1 MSKGFTLIETLITI
15 AVIGVVSFILTDLL
29 TRNLRGNTKTEIVGS
44 IKQNGQSALNTID
57 QAIRFASSITCVDPD
72 GKTLTLQTKD
82 NRFVRFKFSLQE
94 ELVNLN
100 GYIAQD
106 TPLVE
111 DLSIAPTLCDSDNY
125 STTLREIVYL
135 TNREETAGASVVS
148 GKFTRSSQPGSKD
161 VVDISFKLSPGIKA
175 GEKFFQKVGESNSI
189 SFQTSVILR

>member
-57 QAIRFASSITCVDPD
+57 QAIRFASSITCVNPE
-72 GKTLTLQTKD
+72 GKILTLQTKD
-82 NRFVRFKFSLQE
+82 NRFVRFKFNLQE

-106 TPLVE
+106 SPLVE
-111 DLSIAPTLCDSDNY
+111 DLSLAPTLCDSDNY
-125 STTLREIVYL
+125 ATTLREIVYL
-135 TNREETAGASVVS
+135 TNREEIAGASLVS
-148 GKFTRSSQPGSKD
+148 GKFARSSQPGSKD
-161 VVDISFKLSPGIKA
+161 VVDISFKLSPAVKA